1 MVNIIFIFVFFT
13 ILLIQC
19 STSFNP
25 QIHFSINNSRKFVK
39 DITQCPKLKPRQT
52 PPKSV
57 HDLRIDDI
65 KVIMAIGDSI
75 TAGFGAKGHH
85 ANIPIDIHNLH
96 ENRGVSFSIGGD
108 PGAVTIA
115 NFIKHYSPELIGS
128 STGDHLVELCYGLIC
143 PPYQYKPKKDRFN
156 AAQSGMMASNLTI
169 ELNYLLDQLYKEP
182 MEVVLKSYK
191 YLTFFIGSNDI
202 CFRCSNDLPWL
213 TSKQFEDYLKSTL
226 EIIKREIPN
235 TVVNLLGVFNVSQVY
250 NFHKEEYCKGWG
262 LVAEYE
268 CSCAFAPGIFGT
280 LNRKKMDETAM
291 EYNKAIR
298 NVVDYYAS
306 HKSDSFAVMYQEFDI
321 DLTTFPVEGLSNID
335 CFHPST
341 KSHDFIT
348 KIFWNNL
355 VLPASK
361 RGGRIEW
368 EDNVGIRCFEE
379 NDRINTKIHP

>member
-1 MVNIIFIFVFFT
+1 M
-13 ILLIQC
+13 
-19 STSFNP
+19 S
-25 QIHFSINNSRKFVK
+25 
-39 DITQCPKLKPRQT
+39 KLKPRQT

-213 TSKQFEDYLKSTL
+213 TSKQFEDYLKSTVG
-226 EIIKREIPN
+226 P
-235 TVVNLLGVFNVSQVY
+235 
-250 NFHKEEYCKGWG
+250 C
-262 LVAEYE
+262 AEYE

-280 LNRKKMDETAM
+280 LNRKKMDETSM

-321 DLTTFPVEGLSNID
+321 DLTTFPVEGLSNVD

-379 NDRINTKIHP
+379 NDRINTNIHP

>member
-1 MVNIIFIFVFFT
+1 MVSFFV
-13 ILLIQC
+13 LLQTVRYVLRSRREIR
-19 STSFNP
+19 SR
-25 QIHFSINNSRKFVK
+25 SINKNDIPNGKFVK

-65 KVIMAIGDSI
+65 KVIMALGDSI

-85 ANIPIDIHNLH
+85 TNIPIDIHNLH

-108 PGAVTIA
+108 PDAVTIA

-143 PPYQYKPKKDRFN
+143 PPYQYKPNKDRFN
-156 AAQSGMMASNLTI
+156 AAQSGMMISNLTA

-182 MEVVLKSYK
+182 IEVVLKSYK
-191 YLTFFIGSNDI
+191 YLTLFIGSNDI
-202 CFRCSNDLPWL
+202 CFRCSNNLSWL
-213 TSKQFEDYLKSTL
+213 TSKQFEDYLMLTL
-226 EIIKREIPN
+226 ETIRREIPN

-262 LVAEYE
+262 LIAEYE
-268 CSCAFAPGIFGT
+268 CSCAFAPGILGSR
-280 LNRKKMDETAM
+280 NRMKMDETAM

-298 NVVDYYAS
+298 NVVNYYAS
-306 HKSDSFAVMYQEFDI
+306 RKSNSFAVMYQEFDI

-341 KSHDFIT
+341 KSHDFIAKT
-348 KIFWNNL
+348 FWNNL
-355 VLPASK
+355 VLPMNE
-361 RGGRIEW
+361 RRGRIEW
-368 EDNVGIRCFEE
+368 EDDVDIRCFEE
-379 NDRINTKIHP
+379 NDRINTNINS